1 VKAGV
6 LKTWLMITK
15 DIKDS
20 STLNQFQFEVH
31 TWIRL
36 VEFLNQENTY
46 LKNRLSE
53 VIDQIKDREHLAMAE
68 HFQNQFI
75 VKDDVY
81 DHIIHDLKRQA
92 EKWKEIQSLS
102 NKALK
107 DELIK
112 IQKNLKEQI
121 EFIDRDH
128 AVLSK
133 DYNTYL
139 SSIAK
144 NN

>member
-1 VKAGV
+1 
-6 LKTWLMITK
+6 MITQ

-20 STLNQFQFEVH
+20 STLNQFQFEIH
-31 TWIRL
+31 SWIRL
-36 VEFLNQENTY
+36 VDFLNQENTY

-53 VIDQIKDREHLAMAE
+53 VIDQIKDKDKLALAE
-68 HFQNQFI
+68 HFQNLFI

-81 DHIIHDLKRQA
+81 DHILHDLKKQSY
-92 EKWKEIQSLS
+92 KWKEINTLS
-102 NKALK
+102 NTSLQE
-107 DELIK
+107 ELTK
-112 IQKNLKEQI
+112 TQKNLREQI
-121 EFIDRDH
+121 EFIERDH

-139 SSIAK
+139 SSLSL

>member
-1 VKAGV
+1 
-6 LKTWLMITK
+6 MITK

-20 STLNQFQFEVH
+20 STLNQFQFEIH
-31 TWIRL
+31 SWIRL
-36 VEFLNQENTY
+36 VDFLNQENTY

-53 VIDQIKDREHLAMAE
+53 VIDQIKDREKLALAE

-81 DHIIHDLKRQA
+81 DHILHDLKKQSY
-92 EKWKEIQSLS
+92 KWKDVHSLS
-102 NKALK
+102 GTSLQE
-107 DELIK
+107 ELTK
-112 IQKNLKEQI
+112 TQKNLREQI
-121 EFIDRDH
+121 EFIERDH

-139 SSIAK
+139 SSLSL

>member
-1 VKAGV
+1 
-6 LKTWLMITK
+6 MITK

-20 STLNQFQFEVH
+20 STLNQFQFEIH
-31 TWIRL
+31 SWIRL
-36 VEFLNQENTY
+36 VDFLNQENSY

-53 VIDQIKDREHLAMAE
+53 VIDQIKDKEKLALAE

-81 DHIIHDLKRQA
+81 DHILHDLKKQA
-92 EKWKEIQSLS
+92 YKWKEVESLS
-102 NKALK
+102 SSAIQEELNKT
-107 DELIK
+107 
-112 IQKNLKEQI
+112 QKNLREQI
-121 EFIDRDH
+121 EFIEREH

-139 SSIAK
+139 SSLSLK
-144 NN
+144 N